1 MGLKLGL
8 QASWQMDGDLMY
20 QVTKRN
26 WTWLKAYQWTVLLK
40 HNEFTI
46 CSNEVLNGLSTLIG
60 VANKIHYCCLDM
72 FNVCSIY
79 TYMYMVSAI
88 LRVIQISIPSDDLQ
102 KVF

>member
-1 MGLKLGL
+1 M
-8 QASWQMDGDLMY
+8 
-20 QVTKRN
+20 V
-26 WTWLKAYQWTVLLK
+26 KAHQWTVLLK

-46 CSNEVLNGLSTLIG
+46 CSNEVLNGFSRLIG
-60 VANKIHYCCLDM
+60 VANKIHYCCLDI

-102 KVF
+102 KVFLVCGKLLKHLNGYQNWQGPML